1 MRKKNKFKSC
11 PGPEPCGHS
20 QAEHD
25 AFDGGL
31 RAGEHGAAETAC
43 TFRGNLREAWLTG
56 HSVGVEN
63 RNSKKQ
69 KPLTRKQLVANFRLL
84 LELSPRNSYEEYRAA
99 VREIV
104 DICTKGEA

>member
-1 MRKKNKFKSC
+1 MATKIKFKSC
-11 PGPEPCGHS
+11 SSVENCGHT

-31 RAGEHGAAETAC
+31 RAGEYGAAETAC

-63 RNSKKQ
+63 R
-69 KPLTRKQLVANFRLL
+69 
-84 LELSPRNSYEEYRAA
+84 RAA
-99 VREIV
+99 AERF
-104 DICTKGEA
+104 